1 MQTATPFV
9 QVGAVALASFTVGE
23 RSVDR
28 IRGGLVTLLV
38 AAMISLALIAQDAD
52 AIEALVFPFIVLVPA
67 WLLGDIVRQRRLDAI
82 ARAEAN
88 ERALREAEERLR
100 AAVAE
105 ERRTMARELHDVVA
119 HGVSVMLIQAGAARQ
134 VVDESPERATEAL
147 LTVEATGREAM
158 SELRRLLGVLD
169 DGGGEGAGL
178 APQPGRR
185 PDRRARS
192 TGCARPGC
200 RPSSRSPATPRPL
213 PPSLDVTVYRI
224 VQEALTNALRYA
236 RRAAT
241 LVRLTWE
248 PAQLRIEILDDGPTE
263 AADGGDGSGRGLVGM
278 RERAIAGRRP
288 ARGRAAARRRLRR
301 PGVAA
306 HRDGAVVTAARAG
319 SVRPR
324 SPAPGPHRRRPGARP
339 RRVPDDP
346 RGPARH
352 PGRGRGGATARPRSA
367 SRAGT
372 APDVVLMDV
381 RMPGLDGLEA
391 TRRLL
396 DGGQPRRT
404 APRVIVLTTFDL
416 DEYVYAALQAGASG
430 FLLKDVSPEQLV
442 AAVRTVAVG
451 DALLAPA
458 ITRRLVERYARPS
471 QTPAGDAA
479 ALATLT
485 PASARSSACSR
496 AA

>member
-1 MQTATPFV
+1 MTAGASAGIRWPPLFWDIAPVAALVVVGLVTVEPGRERDLPIQYLVVVPLLVRRRWPIAVFILVGILSALTSVQTATPFV

-38 AAMISLALIAQDAD
+38 AALISLALIAQDAD
-52 AIEALVFPFIVLVPA
+52 AVEALVFPFIVLVPA
-67 WLLGDIVRQRRLDAI
+67 WLLGDIVQQRRLDAI

-88 ERALREAEERLR
+88 ERALREADERLR

-134 VVDESPERATEAL
+134 VVEESPERATEAL

-169 DGGGEGAGL
+169 DDEDGEGAGL
-178 APQPGRR
+178 APQPGLDQIGALL
-185 PDRRARS
+185 DRVREA
-192 TGCARPGC
+192 GL
-200 RPSSRSPATPRPL
+200 PAELEVAGTPRPL

-278 RERAIAGRRP
+278 RERASRVGGR
-288 ARGRAAARRRLRR
+288 
-301 PGVAA
+301 
-306 HRDGAVVTAARAG
+306 
-319 SVRPR
+319 
-324 SPAPGPHRRRPGARP
+324 
-339 RRVPDDP
+339 
-346 RGPARH
+346 
-352 PGRGRGGATARPRSA
+352 
-367 SRAGT
+367 
-372 APDVVLMDV
+372 
-381 RMPGLDGLEA
+381 LEA
-391 TRRLL
+391 GPRL
-396 DGGQPRRT
+396 GGG
-404 APRVIVLTTFDL
+404 
-416 DEYVYAALQAGASG
+416 Y
-430 FLLKDVSPEQLV
+430 
-442 AAVRTVAVG
+442 AVRAWLPTG
-451 DALLAPA
+451 
-458 ITRRLVERYARPS
+458 TEPS
-471 QTPAGDAA
+471 
-479 ALATLT
+479 
-485 PASARSSACSR
+485 
-496 AA
+496 